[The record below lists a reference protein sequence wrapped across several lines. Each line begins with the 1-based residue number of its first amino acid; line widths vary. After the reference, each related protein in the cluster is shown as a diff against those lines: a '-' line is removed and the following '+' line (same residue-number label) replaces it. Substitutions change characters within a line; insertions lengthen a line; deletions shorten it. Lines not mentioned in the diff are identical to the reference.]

1 MEKIKLFCL
10 PYAGGSASMYYQ
22 LKGYMHKI
30 VDVIPIEYSG
40 HGERIS
46 ENYYASFK
54 NMVDDIASKIID
66 YLDDDQF
73 SILGYSMG
81 SLVAFEV
88 YYEILKRTGRKPLH
102 LYFVANGPPEEKD
115 NNLKVSN
122 MSSDRVVENIRSLD
136 GYDFLLEDKELL
148 DLCVKNFEVDFKLYK
163 EYKYTKKEEKC
174 LSNISII
181 YSEEDNVDDNIFK
194 WTKYTERF
202 CNYKKMKG
210 NHFFINTHIKELAK
224 EINDTLLMELK
235 YL

>member
-88 YYEILKRTGRKPLH
+88 YYEILACQH
-102 LYFVANGPPEEKD
+102 
-115 NNLKVSN
+115 
-122 MSSDRVVENIRSLD
+122 
-136 GYDFLLEDKELL
+136 
-148 DLCVKNFEVDFKLYK
+148 
-163 EYKYTKKEEKC
+163 
-174 LSNISII
+174 
-181 YSEEDNVDDNIFK
+181 
-194 WTKYTERF
+194 
-202 CNYKKMKG
+202 
-210 NHFFINTHIKELAK
+210 
-224 EINDTLLMELK
+224 
-235 YL
+235 

>member
-81 SLVAFEV
+81 SLVALYPIFSGCSGDIEEV
-88 YYEILKRTGRKPLH
+88 IQNEL
-102 LYFVANGPPEEKD
+102 NQ
-115 NNLKVSN
+115 
-122 MSSDRVVENIRSLD
+122 
-136 GYDFLLEDKELL
+136 LEDLL
-148 DLCVKNFEVDFKLYK
+148 NKKVESEQFEKV
-163 EYKYTKKEEKC
+163 
-174 LSNISII
+174 
-181 YSEEDNVDDNIFK
+181 V
-194 WTKYTERF
+194 
-202 CNYKKMKG
+202 
-210 NHFFINTHIKELAK
+210 IKH
-224 EINDTLLMELK
+224 
-235 YL
+235 